1 MSDELAALRRCRGL
15 QAPTIRYHI
24 DAGSVQ
30 YFADSLMD
38 PDPAFRCIFA
48 QRPGDGSAPVAP
60 PSFFG
65 GATGLIGIPAGD
77 TRTMFNL
84 VLPLP
89 EGWTAIASG
98 DEFEFL
104 APVRIGT
111 TLVCQETF
119 EDAYEKQG
127 STGRLI
133 FFTVEKAFSMD
144 DGAVLLRRKLHCV
157 ARPPQPEATQAHGA
171 VPARQTA
178 PDSQLPAVSAG
189 PVTIRYLA
197 MFATA
202 TAEFVDI
209 HYDADFARSL
219 GLPGAIIQGLYK
231 TALAAR
237 MVKDWTGD
245 ATVLRRLSVQHRRM
259 DLAGSTLTAGGA
271 IISTMPQSLPADV
284 SCRIWIHNQ
293 HGLVTTQG
301 SADLTLPAN
310 ARTAAW
316 LNKASTKEHV
326 SA

>member
-1 MSDELAALRRCRGL
+1 MSDELATLRRCRGL
-15 QAPTIRYHI
+15 QAPPIRYHI

-38 PDPAFRCIFA
+38 PDPAFRRVSA
-48 QRPGDGSAPVAP
+48 QGPGDGGGPVAP
-60 PSFFG
+60 PTFFG
-65 GATGLIGIPAGD
+65 GATGLTGIPAGD
-77 TRTMFNL
+77 TRTMFHL
-84 VLPLP
+84 VLPIP
-89 EGWTAIASG
+89 EDWTAIASG

-104 APVRIGT
+104 GPVRTGM
-111 TLVCQETF
+111 TLVSHERF
-119 EDAYEKQG
+119 EDAYEKLG
-127 STGRLI
+127 TTGRLI
-133 FFTVEKAFSMD
+133 FFTVVKSFSTD
-144 DGAVLLRRKLHCV
+144 DGATLLRRNLHCV
-157 ARPPQPEATQAHGA
+157 ARPPQPEAPPSHAAPFVLEAPPVSQ
-171 VPARQTA
+171 VP
-178 PDSQLPAVSAG
+178 SISVG
-189 PVTIRYLA
+189 PVAIRHLA

-245 ATVLRRLSVQHRRM
+245 PTALRRLSVQHRRM

-271 IISTMPQSLPADV
+271 IISAMPQSLPADV
-284 SCRIWIHNQ
+284 SCRIWVHNQ
-293 HGLVTTQG
+293 HGMVTTQG
-301 SADLTLPAN
+301 TADLTLPAN

-316 LNKASTKEHV
+316 LKRTSTKEHV

>member
-1 MSDELAALRRCRGL
+1 VD
-15 QAPTIRYHI
+15 P
-24 DAGSVQ
+24 GSVK

-38 PDPAFRCIFA
+38 PDPASR
-48 QRPGDGSAPVAP
+48 RPSVPGPVAGGGLVAP
-60 PSFFG
+60 PTFFG
-65 GATGLIGIPAGD
+65 GATGLIEIPAGD
-77 TRTMFNL
+77 SRTMFQL
-84 VLPLP
+84 VLPIP

-98 DEFEFL
+98 DEFDFL
-104 APVRIGT
+104 APVRAGM
-111 TLVCQETF
+111 TLVCQERF

-133 FFTVEKAFSMD
+133 FFTVVKSFTTD
-144 DGAVLLRRKLHCV
+144 DGATLLRRKLHCV
-157 ARPPQPEATQAHGA
+157 ARPPHPQAA
-171 VPARQTA
+171 PALGTLPVRQTA
-178 PDSQLPAVSAG
+178 PDSQLPAVAVG

-209 HYDADFARSL
+209 HYDADHARSL

-245 ATVLRRLSVQHRRM
+245 AEALRRLSVQHRRM

-271 IISTMPQSLPADV
+271 IISPMPQSLPADV
-284 SCRIWIHNQ
+284 SCRIWVHNQ
-293 HGLVTTQG
+293 HGIVTTRG
-301 SADLTLPAN
+301 TADLTLPAN

-316 LNKASTKEHV
+316 LNRASTKEHV